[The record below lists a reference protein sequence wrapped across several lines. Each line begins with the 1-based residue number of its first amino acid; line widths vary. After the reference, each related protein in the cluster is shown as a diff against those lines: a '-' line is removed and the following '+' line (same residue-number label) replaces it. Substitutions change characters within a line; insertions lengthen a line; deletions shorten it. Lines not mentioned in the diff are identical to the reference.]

1 MIIGLAVETLPL
13 RRMYKK
19 QVTQSLTSSA
29 DIHVRM
35 LQYEHRRCDTVVH
48 KKHKNRKSLSIKAKP
63 KRSSGSAFH
72 AETGN
77 RTH

>member
-48 KKHKNRKSLSIKAKP
+48 KNIKIE
-63 KRSSGSAFH
+63 SH
-72 AETGN
+72 
-77 RTH
+77 